1 MGRAEKQ
8 ELLNKAAKDFAASLM
23 NRNGIADKVEAEVH
37 TVDQALDMQKS
48 VDHKMDRV
56 LER

>member
-8 ELLNKAAKDFAASLM
+8 ELLNKATKDFAASLM

-37 TVDQALDMQKS
+37 PVDQALDMQKS
-48 VDHKMDRV
+48 VDHKMDRG